1 VSYFKKI
8 VKKWSQK
15 IGKLGP
21 NSKNKHHIFHLEN
34 VLLEE
39 GWTWDAINEFVSLME
54 APKKRKPGEVWQ
66 SHKKGDTEGKPTG
79 DWQAMNPEGNTD
91 SFGDNK
97 EKADKYANPSGKGD
111 KEEPSGKLGPG
122 DFERETEPE
131 RGEEPSDEEPQ
142 QRNISER
149 NQKIIDDFQERSEEE
164 RNSLSDEQNEVMD
177 EAFNQIEV
185 IYDDDASD
193 EEKKVA
199 AQWLI
204 DNVGL
209 TTNSNKKKAYF
220 NKFGGRRKLISGKNG
235 TTKAKD
241 LIEKVEA
248 LTGEK
253 LGTFNARSVKQ
264 GFTTNAKPD
273 LGKENIVKPSQ
284 DKRVEKYFN
293 GHPIL
298 KRISKGLHGIYAVKD
313 ENDKAKMPSSQY
325 SREYLEQSL
334 NNPAL
339 QNVID
344 YAKQMKDE
352 EKVDPAVVTS
362 LEDHQTRMLDVLKDH
377 KIPSKEAVQAIADS
391 YNKLMVDLHKADPE
405 VANAILKQVAEN
417 NLYEQELAEGVEVY
431 LPSAGNFPA
440 GDKIKGGT
448 LERVTL
454 VSCKWGKEGRIYGC
468 PANSKTICE
477 LHQDPKKQNNQG
489 QYEGEPGHTLLVND
503 DLIRVN
509 DKKGKVDKKKTR
521 KKTEEFITTTL
532 DDVDLGDTFSDKEKK
547 KIAIITTE
555 WMEEVEG
562 IRADL
567 IAKGLKP
574 TSDEYWRQFAESRK
588 AIESK
593 YKKAMGKVIT
603 KEHVAKLLGE
613 NNVDN
618 VIGAD
623 GSVKPSV
630 VLSMIE
636 IANNI
641 RTNDSLLDL
650 EHNKQFYDEND
661 DPQFVTSKGTQN
673 PNDYSITF
681 RVNRTAGRAGGG
693 CQLSFTG
700 DGTPPPIDLAA
711 DGVAVDHETGQE
723 IEA

>member
-1 VSYFKKI
+1 MKVDLDLIFENWAKAVHPKI
-8 VKKWSQK
+8 PD
-15 IGKLGP
+15 L
-21 NSKNKHHIFHLEN
+21 KNYSHRLKFEN
-34 VLLEE
+34 VLNQYGFTWEE
-39 GWTWDAINEFVSLME
+39 IAYLVE
-54 APKKRKPGEVWQ
+54 AKIDPETPVTYQIKRNGKTIKKTTTYKNASAQ
-66 SHKKGDTEGKPTG
+66 AKGKP
-79 DWQAMNPEGNTD
+79 ARIA
-91 SFGDNK
+91 
-97 EKADKYANPSGKGD
+97 ADKLKGD
-111 KEEPSGKLGPG
+111 KKAKDDTGVSVSGPG
-122 DFERETEPE
+122 DFDRDSDSNQDIDPDYT
-131 RGEEPSDEEPQ
+131 RGDDESQE
-142 QRNISER
+142 RNISER

-220 NKFGGRRKLISGKNG
+220 NKMGGRRKLISGKNG

-241 LIEKVEA
+241 LIERVEA

-264 GFTTNAKPD
+264 GFTTSAKPD

-284 DKRVEKYFN
+284 DERVEKYFN

-313 ENDKAKMPSSQY
+313 ENGKAKMPSSQY
-325 SREYLEQSL
+325 AREYLEQSL

-339 QNVID
+339 QNVIA
-344 YAKQMKDE
+344 YAKQMKE
-352 EKVDPAVVTS
+352 EGKVDPGVVTS
-362 LEDHQTRMLDVLKDH
+362 LEDHQARMRDVLKDH
-377 KIPSKEAVQAIADS
+377 KIPSKEAVKAIADS

-417 NLYEQELAEGVEVY
+417 NLYEQELAAGVEVY

-509 DKKGKVDKKKTR
+509 DKKGKIDKKKTR

-532 DDVDLGDTFSDKEKK
+532 DDADLGDTFSSKEKK
-547 KIAIITTE
+547 KIATITTD

-562 IRADL
+562 IRAEL
-567 IAKGLKP
+567 EAKGLKP
-574 TSDEYWRQFAESRK
+574 TSDEYWRQFAEARK
-588 AIESK
+588 AIEGK
-593 YKKAMGKVIT
+593 YKEAMGQVIT

-681 RVNRTAGRAGGG
+681 RVNRTAGRSGGG

-700 DGTPPPIDLAA
+700 DGTPPPVDLAA

-723 IEA
+723 IEP